1 MSIIG
6 VNPVP
11 NYLSIIT
18 SSSQVRPFGDIATFI
33 KAGRAYFD
41 SLKPQVPKEDT
52 GPYDPS

>member
-1 MSIIG
+1 MSIVG

-11 NYLSIIT
+11 YYLSIIT

-52 GPYDPS
+52 GPYDAS